1 MLEQPWPWYVAGPLI
16 GLIVPLLLL
25 LAGREFG
32 ISSSLQHICAATLP
46 GGAEYFRYDWRR
58 KGLWNLV
65 FVAGVTAGGFVAG
78 WLFANPDPVA
88 IADSTRAALASMG
101 IRDFSGLVPADLI
114 GWSALLTLRGFCAVV
129 VGGFL
134 VGFGARYAGGC
145 TSGHAITGLATLQ
158 PASMLAVA
166 GFFAGGLLVAWIVL
180 PWLL

>member
-1 MLEQPWPWYVAGPLI
+1 
-16 GLIVPLLLL
+16 
-25 LAGREFG
+25 
-32 ISSSLQHICAATLP
+32 
-46 GGAEYFRYDWRR
+46 
-58 KGLWNLV
+58 V
-65 FVAGVTAGGFVAG
+65 FVAGVTGGGFVAG

-88 IADSTRAALASMG
+88 ISDSTRSALAEMG
-101 IRDFSGLVPADLI
+101 IRDFSGLVPSDLI

-166 GFFAGGLLVAWIVL
+166 GFFAGGLLVAWVVL